1 MPSSVTESLRNS
13 SDMHQSADRPTS
25 VYITRLTV
33 AVWPPNTGNAN
44 NVRNVNTD
52 GSLNNNNANNTN
64 GVRPVL

>member
-33 AVWPPNTGNAN
+33 AVWPWLLSMLGFLIVVTYWPGLSTWLPKTLGMM
-44 NVRNVNTD
+44 
-52 GSLNNNNANNTN
+52 
-64 GVRPVL
+64 